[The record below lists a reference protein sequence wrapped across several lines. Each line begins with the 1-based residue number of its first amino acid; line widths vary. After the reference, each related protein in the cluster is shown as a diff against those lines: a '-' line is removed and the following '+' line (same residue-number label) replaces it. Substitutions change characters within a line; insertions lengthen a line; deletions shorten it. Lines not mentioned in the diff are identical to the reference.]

1 MKNEQKRSFCRSHR
15 QSQTAGRVIKGAIK
29 EIDWLLS
36 SLKPQI
42 VGTNEPSTDLVINSK
57 QSLLGITF

>member
-1 MKNEQKRSFCRSHR
+1 MSRKEVFVDHTDSHR
-15 QSQTAGRVIKGAIK
+15 QAGRVIKGAIK